1 MFSHDQLQS
10 YLRHS
15 AAQGREVIAAPP
27 FTCYFDPGTDF
38 SFFNYAIPDAP
49 VGGNLEQ
56 PLATL
61 RGIFHAHDRTPR
73 FEFIQ
78 EYTPDLAQALHAAG
92 FKQEGSYPLLLCTPE
107 TLIIPSVPSLEIR
120 RLTPESSLDE
130 ARVFSVVQGQGFD
143 PYNVP
148 QPSDADLERLLQ
160 GLAHY
165 GAFLAYLDG
174 EPVAAG
180 NFSAP
185 HDGLTELTGIATLT
199 AFRRRGIG
207 SALTAHMT
215 QAAFEQGVSA
225 AFLTAGDEQ
234 AGRVY
239 TRVGFQPHA
248 TALAFSVGHLV
259 TSSSGQEVS

>member
-1 MFSHDQLQS
+1 M
-10 YLRHS
+10 
-15 AAQGREVIAAPP
+15 GREVVAVPS
-27 FTCYFDPGTDF
+27 FTCYFDPDTDF

-49 VGGNLEQ
+49 VGGDLTL
-56 PLATL
+56 PLAEL
-61 RGIFHAHDRTPR
+61 QAVFHAHNRTPR

-78 EYTPDLAQALHAAG
+78 EYAPELAYSLHAAG
-92 FKQEGSYPLLLCTPE
+92 FVQEGSYPLLLCTPD
-107 TLIIPSVPSLEIR
+107 TLAIPSVPGLTIR
-120 RLTPESSLDE
+120 RLTPDSSLDE
-130 ARVFSVVQGQGFD
+130 ARAFSVVQGQGFD

-160 GLAHY
+160 GLARH

-185 HDGLTELTGIATLT
+185 HEGLTELTGIATLSD
-199 AFRRRGIG
+199 FRRRGIG
-207 SALTAHMT
+207 SALTAHVA
-215 QAAFEQGVSA
+215 QAAFEQGVRA

-248 TALAFSVGHLV
+248 TALAFSIK
-259 TSSSGQEVS
+259 Q